1 MRATTK
7 NHNARSRSPA
17 FPSGL
22 AEAALAV
29 TNRSRRRLFHDPA
42 RHDHRQAGHA
52 TAERRTRRRAHPK
65 PRLAWAALAAILAC
79 LAPQAALPAPKAGQG
94 GKPDYWTS
102 RAYES
107 ELQEYWFYVRQRN
120 EAAYDVSVA
129 LELSPCRCD
138 IWRIARGMGW
148 MARMRH
154 GLDDRIRR
162 ILNLIREKYPPVI
175 RELALEA
182 EEARRMGRSKA
193 ALALLKILEAAAVDA
208 LDMTFQFGTAANELG
223 AMRKSAETMAARS
236 RELAEKAHRA
246 TRGSGKVAAGAAYQG
261 GGGPEALAQ
270 SFPELAQIGELYQA
284 LAAWAKLGESI
295 AATERR
301 LWKDIL
307 ASKPCRELLGGAVE
321 ASPNLDGLLRQDL
334 AAKDFVTRAGAAV
347 AATCQL
353 GRTATA
359 GGERG
364 GCELRSA
371 LDALRKLYLIYQA
384 ARRHEGELLRH
395 AATLQKG
402 IMDQYR
408 AIVRMYAR
416 AGEGSDWLKFWTGA
430 EGWSGWAEILLSL
443 VPLGGTAIAAGHV
456 TGETIAQARFRKV
469 HREIEEHIRKAR
481 GWLDDTNRQ
490 IKALGKL
497 RDRIKRCERAL
508 WDRLRECSA
517 KVPCEEP
524 GKDVVAV
531 PREGG
536 VRVAGDSGKWCSYWG
551 WKKEVPWFP
560 EGGVVV
566 PREEPREKDKG
577 RPRPDG
583 EGTPDF
589 PKERRPVTVERPRKP
604 KRRPQ
609 PEGEPQPERPPI
621 YVKAKKAAVRE
632 GAKAQAVAG
641 FQLKLLAPAPPLPL
655 AGNRRDDSG
664 YDEPPL
670 QATTGRDGTAVLPG
684 TRGRGNERSA
694 RPAPRR
700 FALSFGDLIAEAHAA
715 EHDGPARPVTVEFE
729 VPEFESYV
737 VKIRIDRSRP
747 GWNHPASYLD
757 PPFDGYVVRHWIVGE
772 IMYAV
777 VNVPT
782 VADAPG
788 EARK

>member
-1 MRATTK
+1 MT
-7 NHNARSRSPA
+7 
-17 FPSGL
+17 G
-22 AEAALAV
+22 
-29 TNRSRRRLFHDPA
+29 RRA
-42 RHDHRQAGHA
+42 RHW
-52 TAERRTRRRAHPK
+52 TRPGG
-65 PRLAWAALAAILAC
+65 RLAWAVLAAMLAFLAPQPALAA
-79 LAPQAALPAPKAGQG
+79 PKADQG
-94 GKPDYWTS
+94 AEPDYWTS
-102 RAYES
+102 KAYES
-107 ELQEYWFYVRQRN
+107 EVQEYWFYVRQHN
-120 EAAYDVSVA
+120 EAAYDVSAA

-138 IWRIARGMGW
+138 IWRIAKGMGW

-154 GLDDRIRR
+154 GLDDQVRR
-162 ILNLIREKYPPVI
+162 ILNLIREKYPSVI

-182 EEARRMGRSKA
+182 DEARRMGRSEVA
-193 ALALLKILEAAAVDA
+193 VGLLKVLEAAAFDA
-208 LDMTFQFGTAANELG
+208 FDMMLEFGTAANELG
-223 AMRKSAETMAARS
+223 AMRKGAEVLAARS
-236 RELAEKAHRA
+236 RQVAEKARSA
-246 TRGSGKVAAGAAYQG
+246 VQAGGKVAAGAAYQG
-261 GGGPEALAQ
+261 GDGSQ
-270 SFPELAQIGELYQA
+270 TVVTRFPELWEISELYQA
-284 LAAWAKLGESI
+284 LAAWTKLAESI

-321 ASPNLDGLLRQDL
+321 ASPKLDGLLRQDV

-347 AATCQL
+347 AATCQI

-408 AIVRMYAR
+408 TIVRMYAR
-416 AGEGSDWLKFWTGA
+416 AGEGSDWLKFWTGL
-430 EGWSGWAEILLSL
+430 EGWSGWAEIALSL
-443 VPLGGTAIAAGHV
+443 VPLGGTATAVGHQIGTTV
-456 TGETIAQARFRKV
+456 TQGRFAKV
-469 HREIEEHIRKAR
+469 HRDIERQIKKAE
-481 GWLDDTNRQ
+481 GWLRDTNRQ
-490 IKALGKL
+490 IEALGKL

-508 WDRLRECSA
+508 WDRLRECSV
-517 KVPCEEP
+517 KVPCEKP

-551 WKKEVPWFP
+551 WKRRVPVP

-589 PKERRPVTVERPRKP
+589 PEGPPVTVERPRKP
-604 KRRPQ
+604 KKKRPQ
-609 PEGEPQPERPPI
+609 PEGRPQPERPPV
-621 YVKAKKAAVRE
+621 YVKAKKAAVE
-632 GAKAQAVAG
+632 TGAKAQAVAG
-641 FQLKLLAPAPPLPL
+641 FQLKLLRPAPPLPL
-655 AGNRRDDSG
+655 AGNRRDDRG

-684 TRGRGNERSA
+684 TRGGGDKRSA

-700 FALSFGDLIAEAHAA
+700 FALSFGDLIAEANAA
-715 EHDGPARPVTVEFE
+715 EHDAPARPVTVEFE

-737 VKIRIDRSRP
+737 VKIRVDRKRKRWRQPST
-747 GWNHPASYLD
+747 YLT
-757 PPFDGYVVRHWIVGE
+757 PPYDGYVVRHWIVGDV
-772 IMYAV
+772 MYAV
-777 VNVPT
+777 VNVPLDMRRR
-782 VADAPG
+782 AAPHPATREKEG
-788 EARK
+788 KDTR